1 MKRQAEAGQMSGQV
15 GQNEALAGAN
25 PNASGLGTNILLSTA
40 PFIDDAFEMIRKKRG
55 EPKYDDEKPKKNDN
69 SRNSIG

>member
-1 MKRQAEAGQMSGQV
+1 MSGQV

-40 PFIDDAFEMIRKKRG
+40 PFIDDAFEMFAKNAASLSMTMRNLKKRQQKLNWLEG
-55 EPKYDDEKPKKNDN
+55 
-69 SRNSIG
+69 G